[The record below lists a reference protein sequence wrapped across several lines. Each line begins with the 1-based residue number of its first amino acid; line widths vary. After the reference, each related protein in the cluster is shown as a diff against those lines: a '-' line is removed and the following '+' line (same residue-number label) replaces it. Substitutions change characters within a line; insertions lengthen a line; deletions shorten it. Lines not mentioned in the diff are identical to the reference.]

1 MRQQRGWLVSL
12 SWSWKGHFLSLS
24 QAAGALQSLCGGLQ
38 RSTEQ
43 GGPCAGIWGAMQ
55 QGLWKGYG
63 QSEVARS
70 QRNQVL
76 GLCLGRAPPGVLTLV
91 RTSPAPAGNPLISPA
106 VSLQHPLLRK
116 LSIMLTLE
124 EKCLVF
130 QRASMKGCIIYAFST
145 DRQHICNSYITPP
158 QGGKVHSCHDH
169 NRYGFKSQ
177 SHHLPTV

>member
-1 MRQQRGWLVSL
+1 MKEKQLWDKVNFTWHPRSAWGEPERPQTWNDPGFMETLEGFSPWDSREAGWLA
-12 SWSWKGHFLSLS
+12 W
-24 QAAGALQSLCGGLQ
+24 AGAGKATSWVWARLQEPCRACVGACRGPQS
-38 RSTEQ
+38 R
-43 GGPCAGIWGAMQ
+43 GGPCAGTRGAMW

-76 GLCLGRAPPGVLTLV
+76 GSCLGRAPPGVLTLV
-91 RTSPAPAGNPLISPA
+91 LTSPAPAGDPLTSPA

-130 QRASMKGCIIYAFST
+130 
-145 DRQHICNSYITPP
+145 
-158 QGGKVHSCHDH
+158 
-169 NRYGFKSQ
+169 
-177 SHHLPTV
+177 